1 MESSGSVD
9 PQEGVF
15 GLGWQEQGT
24 GGGSCSDLQDPG
36 TDLQTRLHSLADAER
51 MLDELTMEKQQVRQ
65 TVTRF
70 L

>member
-1 MESSGSVD
+1 VESSGSVD

-24 GGGSCSDLQDPG
+24 VGSCSDLQDPG

-65 TVTRF
+65 TVIRF